1 MSFDS
6 SGDDSA
12 HNSQWDN
19 LQSSLHCCGTGADS
33 NGYKNWRNA
42 TIWQK
47 HQANKYNVPDSCCNS
62 SKPIVQDCGKIR
74 TDNGTQVERNIY
86 IQGCSMK
93 MYHKLRENVN
103 MAIGLGITVFLLQ
116 MIAATI
122 ACRIV
127 YIALM
132 TDCLFDILK

>member
-1 MSFDS
+1 
-6 SGDDSA
+6 
-12 HNSQWDN
+12 
-19 LQSSLHCCGTGADS
+19 
-33 NGYKNWRNA
+33 
-42 TIWQK
+42 
-47 HQANKYNVPDSCCNS
+47 
-62 SKPIVQDCGKIR
+62 
-74 TDNGTQVERNIY
+74 
-86 IQGCSMK
+86 MK